1 MTIKARRSEE
11 KADLLL
17 ATAREI
23 IRETGDFDLPMRKL
37 AARAQVSLRTP
48 YELFRSKSG
57 IIGAILKVDQ
67 KVFRDR
73 AAELQ
78 SEDELENLFD
88 RVRLGIS
95 FYREN
100 PNFYR
105 ALFRATQGYSGGDET
120 EPARENVHG
129 FTVLTM
135 RAIAAGLIRSETDP
149 RLFAEIL
156 TDIFAANVRT
166 WAASDF
172 DMRLASLKICYGFAL
187 ALAGVAPPPT
197 DARMRVRALEFQEEV
212 TAFETALAKEAKA
225 AVGI

>member
-1 MTIKARRSEE
+1 MTTKARRSEE
-11 KADLLL
+11 KAELLL
-17 ATAREI
+17 ATARDI

-48 YELFRSKSG
+48 YELFKSKSG
-57 IIGAILKVDQ
+57 IIGAILKIDQ

-88 RVRLGIS
+88 RVRLGVD
-95 FYREN
+95 FYSEN

-120 EPARENVHG
+120 DPAQENIHG
-129 FTVLTM
+129 FTVLTI
-135 RAIAAGLIRSETDP
+135 RAIDAGLIGPETDP
-149 RLFAEIL
+149 RLFAQIL
-156 TDIFAANVRT
+156 TDIFAANLRT

-172 DMRLASLKICYGFAL
+172 DIQLSGLKICYGYAL

-197 DARMRVRALEFQEEV
+197 DARMRVRALEFQHEV
-212 TAFETALAKEAKA
+212 AAFEAAMTRQAKA
-225 AVGI
+225 ALGA